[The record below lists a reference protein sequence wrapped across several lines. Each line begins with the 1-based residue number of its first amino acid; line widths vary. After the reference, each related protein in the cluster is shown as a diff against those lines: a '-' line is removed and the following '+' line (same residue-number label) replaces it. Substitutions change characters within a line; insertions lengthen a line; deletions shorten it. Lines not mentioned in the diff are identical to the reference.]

1 MERMK
6 LQNEAFVTLVNKQL
20 EPFNKTYTDVKSDKY
35 WYTKHVVTPDQETEF
50 INWGSEYLQQKLG
63 LTEKQAQME
72 MNWFILQWGLK
83 SNKIV
88 NSSQSIEQ
96 TEAIINQLKKS
107 K

>member
-1 MERMK
+1 MAK
-6 LQNEAFVTLVNKQL
+6 QNESFVTLVNKQL
-20 EPFNKTYTDVKSDKY
+20 EPFNKTYTDVKNDKY
-35 WYTKHVVTPDQETEF
+35 WYTKYVVTQEQESEF
-50 INWGSEYLQQKLG
+50 IEWGSKYLQESLG

-72 MNWFILQWGLK
+72 MNWFVLQWGLK

-88 NSSQSIEQ
+88 NSAQSIEQ